1 MVNLQDLDHSSTLIQ
16 SYSFP
21 QRHFSFSHCIH
32 LFPVFHFLKSEICCS
47 CFVAK
52 SFLTHCNPMDC
63 SPPGSSV
70 HGISLARILDC
81 VAISFSQEIFLIQ
94 GSNLEGTELPGKPAS
109 DTQVYLINLD
119 LYTGGGEQN
128 LYFSSDLENFIHLF
142 KYFYASFSCW
152 DSNHK
157 YFSSLGIVPCL

>member
-1 MVNLQDLDHSSTLIQ
+1 MFLINNLQYHVFVCACVGHKNRITYSKMVNLQDLDHSSTLIQ

-21 QRHFSFSHCIH
+21 QRHFSFSRCIH
-32 LFPVFHFLKSEICCS
+32 LFPVVHFLKSEICCS

-70 HGISLARILDC
+70 HGISLARILEC

-94 GSNLEGTELPGKPAS
+94 GSNLSPALEGTELPGKPAS
-109 DTQVYLINLD
+109 DT
-119 LYTGGGEQN
+119 
-128 LYFSSDLENFIHLF
+128 
-142 KYFYASFSCW
+142 
-152 DSNHK
+152 
-157 YFSSLGIVPCL
+157 

>member
-1 MVNLQDLDHSSTLIQ
+1 MFVCACVGHKNRITYFKMVNLQDLDHSSTLIQ
-16 SYSFP
+16 SYCFP

-70 HGISLARILDC
+70 RGISLARILEC

-94 GSNLEGTELPGKPAS
+94 GSNLCLLLWKALS
-109 DTQVYLINLD
+109 YL
-119 LYTGGGEQN
+119 G
-128 LYFSSDLENFIHLF
+128 
-142 KYFYASFSCW
+142 
-152 DSNHK
+152 
-157 YFSSLGIVPCL
+157 SLHQTHRST